1 MRVYKSINDPIRE
14 GLSRDELL
22 RDEDKGL
29 ILAWEVGRKNALNN
43 IELRNQALKGELIPL
58 GWKGGIKPIS
68 DKDGNEVPPQYRFK
82 LGSFKYLAEY
92 MGLRGEDLHLDT
104 EIVYRRVCSRFGITV
119 EYTTDLNL
127 LSKDVQV
134 GSSSLINTDLRL

>member
-14 GLSRDELL
+14 GLSREELL

-29 ILAWEVGRKNALNN
+29 ILAWEVGRKNALSN

-104 EIVYRRVCSRFGITV
+104 
-119 EYTTDLNL
+119 
-127 LSKDVQV
+127 DVKWK
-134 GSSSLINTDLRL
+134 